1 MLVRRP
7 AVALSLTATAL
18 LGALVPMTTAAAAG
32 HASAHHS
39 RHVGSGIDSSDV
51 LRLVLTAPGG
61 APIALPSGVPSTLTL
76 GVLDV
81 NGRSVSR
88 RATHSASAFSGM
100 FAPTQTPLDSL
111 GGQAAAS
118 ANEGGPTSASLPGSH
133 IPANPLLGGSVVTGS
148 ARVEAATDDSVS
160 TIKVANL
167 DLLQLGQVLP
177 ASGFSQLQSG
187 FSTLTTN
194 LNSLIDA
201 LNNIPDPTGTIGVAK
216 AVTQLHQLVA
226 QLGDLP
232 NDLQTTPLIQ
242 LGSLEGSQSVTHH
255 ADGTVTATAGTT
267 LGTLNLLAGLLR
279 VTSVATS
286 ATASADGHGGG
297 HASSAATVERV
308 QLGKSGLVASLA
320 SDGKLLDLTLLGMDA
335 SALTKSATDAL
346 DQVSSQLKS
355 VLDMVGLTVNDSGQT
370 SHHVGSDGKSAS
382 ARADGLSVTLSP
394 PGAGR
399 VLSLSLGHADARV
412 RALQAA
418 APAPP
423 KRPTPVRHHHSSGA
437 PLPDTG
443 GTALPAVVGSLLIG
457 LAAALGLSR
466 RRQLRRA

>member
-1 MLVRRP
+1 MLLRRP

-18 LGALVPMTTAAAAG
+18 LSALVPMTSATAAG
-32 HASAHHS
+32 HSSAHHS
-39 RHVGSGIDSSDV
+39 RHVGSGLDSSDV
-51 LRLVLTAPGG
+51 LKLVLKAPGG
-61 APIALPSGVPSTLTL
+61 APIALPADVPSTLAL
-76 GVLDV
+76 GLLDV

-88 RATHSASAFSGM
+88 HATHSATAFSGM
-100 FAPTQTPLDSL
+100 FAPTRTPLDSL

-118 ANEGGPTSASLPGSH
+118 ANEGGPTSATLPGSQ
-133 IPANPLLGGSVVTGS
+133 IPANPLISGGVLTGS
-148 ARVEAATDDSVS
+148 ARVDKANDDSAS
-160 TIKVANL
+160 TIRVADL

-177 ASGFSQLQSG
+177 ASAFSQLQSG
-187 FSTLTTN
+187 FTTLTGN
-194 LNSLIDA
+194 LNTLIDA
-201 LNNIPDPTGTIGVAK
+201 LNNIPDPTGTIGIAAAVA
-216 AVTQLHQLVA
+216 QLHKLVT

-232 NDLQTTPLIQ
+232 NDLQTTALIQ

-308 QLGKSGLVASLA
+308 QLGKSSLVASLA
-320 SDGKLLDLTLLGMDA
+320 SDGKLLDLTLLGIDA
-335 SALTKSATDAL
+335 SALTKPVTDAL
-346 DQVSSQLKS
+346 DQVSTQLKS

-370 SHHVGSDGKSAS
+370 SHHVGPDGKSAS

-394 PGAGR
+394 PGVGR
-399 VLSLSLGHADARV
+399 VLSLSLGHAAASV
-412 RALQAA
+412 RALEATA
-418 APAPP
+418 STPPHRPAPP
-423 KRPTPVRHHHSSGA
+423 RHHQSTGA

-443 GTALPAVVGSLLIG
+443 GTALPAIVGSLLIG
-457 LAAALGLSR
+457 LAAVLGLSR